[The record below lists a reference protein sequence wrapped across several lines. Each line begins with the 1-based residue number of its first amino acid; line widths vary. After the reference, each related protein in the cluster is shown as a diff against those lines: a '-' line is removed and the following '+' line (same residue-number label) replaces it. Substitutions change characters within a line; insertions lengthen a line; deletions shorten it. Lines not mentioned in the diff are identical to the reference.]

1 MFGYVTANFDELDE
15 AQKTRYR
22 AVYCGICRRIH
33 AQASSLSRLTLSY
46 DTAFLALLLM
56 SLYEPEEQ
64 EGKDNC
70 LTHPVTRHKWL
81 DNIFISYAADM
92 NVALAYH
99 QCMDDWNDDGKL
111 SKKLMARTLEPHY
124 TAIRERYPRQCEA
137 MESCMAELAQL
148 EQAGEPNP
156 DLPASCFGRLMAEL
170 FVYEEDLWSPFLRD
184 MGLALGRFVYLA
196 DAMVD
201 FEKDRKSGSYN
212 PFCAVGGES
221 LPDNIIDILVM
232 AMGRASVNFE
242 KLPLVQDK
250 AILDNIIYSGV
261 WLRCGK
267 SEDRRE
273 NNGR

>member
-33 AQASSLSRLTLSY
+33 TQASNLSRLILSY

-64 EGKDNC
+64 EGKGNC
-70 LTHPVTRHKWL
+70 LTHPLTRHEWL
-81 DNIFISYAADM
+81 DNVFVSYAADM

-99 QCMDDWNDDGKL
+99 QCMDDWNDDGRF
-111 SKKLMARTLEPHY
+111 SKKLMAKTLEPHY
-124 TAIRERYPRQCEA
+124 AAIRQRYPRQCGA

-184 MGLALGRFVYLA
+184 MGLALGRFIYLA

-212 PFCAVGGES
+212 PFCAAGGER

-232 AMGRASVNFE
+232 AMGRAGVNFE